1 MAKKFLTPF
10 CYTLFMHKNNIKTE
24 NRVTARRVLITSFTV
39 DLLDIVLNFGIA
51 ILSGSV
57 VMITQVLEAIADLT
71 ASGFLLIG
79 LRRSMRKDDK
89 THPFGYGREI
99 YFWTLL
105 SSIIMF
111 GITSTF
117 SFYFG
122 LHRFLNPEPLHNL
135 GLALLILTITFFTN
149 LYAFG
154 LSCRRLLRKRGI
166 KHIIQIFYR
175 SSLVETKTTFTL
187 DLMGTLASLFGGIA
201 LGIYVI
207 TGDQRFDGLGAMA
220 IGITLAFFA
229 VFLLLGIRDLLIGKS
244 ASIETEE
251 KIRKAALKTPS
262 VEEVLDIKTLHVG
275 PEKLLVDLD
284 VHMSSHLSTRELE
297 KLMDEI
303 KVNIR
308 EEVPSVKYLQVELE
322 TPR

>member
-1 MAKKFLTPF
+1 MFSKD
-10 CYTLFMHKNNIKTE
+10 IKTE
-24 NRVTARRVLITSFTV
+24 NKITARKVLLTSFSI
-39 DLLDIVLNFGIA
+39 DLLDIILNFGVA

-57 VMITQVLEAIADLT
+57 VMITQVLEAFADLT

-99 YFWTLL
+99 YFWTLM
-105 SSIIMF
+105 SSLLMF
-111 GITSTF
+111 GVTSTF

-122 LHRFLNPEPLHNL
+122 LQRFLNPEPVHNL
-135 GLALLILTITFFTN
+135 GLALLILAVTFFTN
-149 LYAFG
+149 FYAFG
-154 LSCRRLLRKRGI
+154 LSCKRLLRKRGI
-166 KHIIQIFYR
+166 KHIVRIFYR

-207 TGDQRFDGLGAMA
+207 TGDQRFDGIGAMV
-220 IGITLAFFA
+220 IGVTLAVFA

-244 ASIETEE
+244 ASIETEG
-251 KIRKAALKTPS
+251 KIRKAALEIDT

-275 PEKLLVDLD
+275 PERLLVDLD
-284 VHMSSHLSTRELE
+284 VHMKSRLSTRELE
-297 KLMDEI
+297 KLIDEI
-303 KVNIR
+303 KAHIR
-308 EEVPSVKYLQVELE
+308 REVPSVKYLQVELE
-322 TPR
+322 TPRNV

>member
-1 MAKKFLTPF
+1 MPPKD
-10 CYTLFMHKNNIKTE
+10 MKTE
-24 NRVTARRVLITSFTV
+24 NKITVRKVILTSFLV

-57 VMITQVLEAIADLT
+57 VMITQVLEAFADLT

-99 YFWTLL
+99 YFWTLM
-105 SSIIMF
+105 SSLVMF

-122 LHRFLNPEPLHNL
+122 LHRFLNPEPVHNL

-149 LYAFG
+149 FYAFG
-154 LSCRRLLRKRGI
+154 LSYRRLLRKRGN

-175 SSLVETKTTFTL
+175 SSLVETKTTFIL

-207 TGDQRFDGLGAMA
+207 TGDQRFDGIGAMV
-220 IGITLAFFA
+220 IGVTLAVFA

-244 ASIETEE
+244 ASSETEE
-251 KIRKAALKTPS
+251 KIKKAALEIDE
-262 VEEVLDIKTLHVG
+262 VEEVLEIKTLHVG
-275 PEKLLVDLD
+275 PEKLLVNLD
-284 VHMSSHLSTRELE
+284 VHMNSHLSTRELE
-297 KLMDEI
+297 KLIERI
-303 KVNIR
+303 KERIR
-308 EEVPSVKYLQVELE
+308 GEVPSVKYLQVELE
-322 TPR
+322 TSRRA